1 MLILDEPTRGIDVG
15 AKQEIYQLINTL
27 SEQGLGIIVISSEMD
42 EILGMSDRL
51 LVMCEGKITGAIDKT
66 EFSQELV
73 LSYAS
78 GETMEGR

>member
-51 LVMCEGKITGAIDKT
+51 LVMCEGRVTGLIEKAD
-66 EFSQELV
+66 FSQELV

-78 GETMEGR
+78 GETMEGK